1 MRGLKL
7 LPGLV
12 VHLLSSKDENF
23 DEFWDKENEL
33 WEISMRESFRQRD
46 ERLKKLKKDIDNSKK
61 KDYIGDNGT

>member
-33 WEISMRESFRQRD
+33 WELSMRESFRQRD
-46 ERLKKLKKDIDNSKK
+46 ERLKKLKKDVDNSKK

>member
-7 LPGLV
+7 LLESAARF
-12 VHLLSSKDENF
+12 LSSKDENF

>member
-1 MRGLKL
+1 MRGSKL

-12 VHLLSSKDENF
+12 VRLLSSKDENF

-33 WEISMRESFRQRD
+33 WELSMRESFRQRD

>member
-12 VHLLSSKDENF
+12 VRLLSSKDENF

-33 WEISMRESFRQRD
+33 WELSMRESFRQRD
-46 ERLKKLKKDIDNSKK
+46 ERLKKLKKMLTKNK
-61 KDYIGDNGT
+61 

>member
-1 MRGLKL
+1 MRELKL
-7 LPGLV
+7 LLESAARF
-12 VHLLSSKDENF
+12 LSSKDKNF

-33 WEISMRESFRQRD
+33 WELSMRESFRQRD

>member
-12 VHLLSSKDENF
+12 VRLLNSKDENF

-33 WEISMRESFRQRD
+33 WELSMRESFRQRD

>member
-7 LPGLV
+7 LLGTV

>member
-33 WEISMRESFRQRD
+33 WELSMRESFRQRD

-61 KDYIGDNGT
+61 KDYIGNNGT

>member
-12 VHLLSSKDENF
+12 VRLLNSKDENF

-33 WEISMRESFRQRD
+33 WELSMRESFRQRD
-46 ERLKKLKKDIDNSKK
+46 ERLKKLKKDIDKE
-61 KDYIGDNGT
+61 

>member
-1 MRGLKL
+1 MRGSKL

-12 VHLLSSKDENF
+12 VRLLSSKDENF

-46 ERLKKLKKDIDNSKK
+46 ERLKKLKKNTVDDSS
-61 KDYIGDNGT
+61 

>member
-33 WEISMRESFRQRD
+33 WELSMRESFRQRN
-46 ERLKKLKKDIDNSKK
+46 ERLKKLKKDVDNSKK

>member
-1 MRGLKL
+1 M
-7 LPGLV
+7 PGLV

-33 WEISMRESFRQRD
+33 WELSMRESFRQRD
-46 ERLKKLKKDIDNSKK
+46 ERVKKLKKDVDNSKK

>member
-1 MRGLKL
+1 M
-7 LPGLV
+7 PGLV
-12 VHLLSSKDENF
+12 VRLLSSKNENF

-33 WEISMRESFRQRD
+33 WELSMRELFRQRD

>member
-12 VHLLSSKDENF
+12 GRLLNSKDENF

-33 WEISMRESFRQRD
+33 WELSMRESFRQRD
-46 ERLKKLKKDIDNSKK
+46 ERLKKLKKDIDKE
-61 KDYIGDNGT
+61 

>member
-23 DEFWDKENEL
+23 DEFWEKENEL